1 MVSARTDPQSYGEGT
16 WRPATET
23 LIAVG
28 KAASDEQGHGGLIAA
43 RALKAAGVT
52 HIFTLSGGH
61 IFPFHDG
68 CHQEGIRIVDVRH
81 EMTAVF
87 AAEGWARITRS
98 PGVAVITAGPGVTNA
113 MSALAQAKFNRVPVL
128 ALGGRAPQFRW
139 GQGSLQEIDHV
150 PFIDPLAPSRT
161 VTDTGAVAH
170 DILDALH
177 DAVTPPRGPR
187 FLDFPMD
194 VLFNV
199 IDMGFEV
206 PPALPVSM
214 PDAADVET
222 IAALLAAAERPII
235 VAGSNVWMDHAEE
248 ALVTLIEAAE
258 LPAFVNGQGRGC
270 VPADHRLAFARSRSK
285 AMKEADLVIVA
296 GTPLDFRLGFGAF
309 GNAKVVH
316 LDSHND
322 HLATHVPLAASIGA
336 PLDLTFHA
344 LADSI
349 SKPADTKAWQEALRE
364 AEDAKRDAAQAELRS
379 TSTPI
384 HPMRVYGDLVPM
396 LDRDAIVIGDGG
408 DFVSYAGRE
417 VPSYE
422 PGCWLDPGPFGCLG
436 VGPGYAMAAR
446 LAHPDRQIVLLYGDG
461 AVGFAASDLESLVR
475 HKLPVVAVIGNNGI
489 WALEKFPMQALYG
502 YDVATDLQP
511 GLRYDQMME
520 AFGGRGELV
529 TDPDELT
536 PALKRAF
543 DSGEPTLV
551 NVLTDPSVAYPRS
564 SNLA

>member
-1 MVSARTDPQSYGEGT
+1 MTSGPIDPQNYGEGT
-16 WRPATET
+16 WRAPVDE
-23 LIAVG
+23 LVAVG

-43 RALKAAGVT
+43 RAMKAAGIT

-68 CHQEGIRIVDVRH
+68 CHKEGIRIVDVRH
-81 EMTAVF
+81 EMTAGF
-87 AAEGWARITRS
+87 AAEGWARITRT

-150 PFIDPLAPSRT
+150 PFVDPLAPSRT
-161 VTDTGAVAH
+161 VTETGSIAR
-170 DILDALH
+170 DLLDAIH

-206 PPALPVSM
+206 APPLLVTT
-214 PDAADVET
+214 PDGADVEKVASLIT
-222 IAALLAAAERPII
+222 NAERPIL

-248 ALVTLIEAAE
+248 ALVALAEAAE
-258 LPAFVNGQGRGC
+258 LPVFVNGQGRGC
-270 VPADHRLAFARSRSK
+270 IPADHRLAFARSRSK
-285 AMKEADLVIVA
+285 GMKEADLVIIA
-296 GTPLDFRLGFGAF
+296 GTPLDFRLGFGQF
-309 GNAKVVH
+309 GSAKVVH
-316 LDSHND
+316 LDSHPE
-322 HLATHVPLAASIGA
+322 HIAGHVTLEASIGA
-336 PLDLTFHA
+336 PLDLTFAA
-344 LADSI
+344 LSAAIDR
-349 SKPADTKAWQEALRE
+349 PADTKAWHETLRE
-364 AEDAKRDAAQAELRS
+364 AEEAKRDAAQVELRS
-379 TSTPI
+379 DATPI

-396 LDRDAIVIGDGG
+396 LERDAIVIGDGG

-446 LAHPDRQIVLLYGDG
+446 LAHPDKQIVLLYGDG

-529 TDPDELT
+529 TEPDELQ

-543 DSGEPTLV
+543 ESGEPTVV
-551 NVLTDPSVAYPRS
+551 NVMTDPTIAYPRS